1 MAVDATSLAAATLDL
16 KPWAFDWS
24 LVPFHFWSLCFFV
37 FGCMIG
43 SFLNVCVYRMPRG
56 LSIVSPPS
64 HCPHCKYAIP
74 FYLNI
79 PLVTW
84 LWLGGKCRNCGAAI
98 SSRYFIVELLTGLS
112 FLGCW
117 LKFGSPDHPFQ
128 TLPLAAIYAVFLA

>member
-79 PLVTW
+79 PLVTFVY
-84 LWLGGKCRNCGAAI
+84 LRGKCKNCGAPI
-98 SSRYFIVELLTGLS
+98 SIRYFLVELLTALT

-117 LKFGSPDHPFQ
+117 LHFGRQSVA
-128 TLPLAAIYAVFLA
+128 LALIYSIFLSGL